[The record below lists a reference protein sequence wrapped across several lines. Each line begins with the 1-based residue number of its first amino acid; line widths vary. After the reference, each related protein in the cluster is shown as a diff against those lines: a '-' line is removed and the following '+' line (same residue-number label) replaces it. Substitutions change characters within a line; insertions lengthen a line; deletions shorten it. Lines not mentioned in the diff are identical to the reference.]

1 MAIAAAGPIRW
12 SDLRQEFGGSGPLRL
27 SELRRGG
34 LLVREKAA
42 NNTAVNLAQ
51 QVPAVGPIMLSAFR
65 GIAKGFQASVAATT
79 YNYSMAAAFGN
90 DWGVD
95 YPKTTVINAGVVVG
109 AYPGQYAVT
118 VSGGVGPIALINN
131 GDIQGSTPSRSQ
143 APGNSCG

>member
-1 MAIAAAGPIRW
+1 VWSLECATAAAGPIRG
-12 SDLRQEFGGSGPLRL
+12 SDLRQEFGGSGSLRL

-65 GIAKGFQASVAATT
+65 GAAQGFQAIIAATT
-79 YNYSMAAAFGN
+79 TNYAMAAAFGN
-90 DWGVD
+90 DWSVD

-109 AYPGQYAVT
+109 
-118 VSGGVGPIALINN
+118 
-131 GDIQGSTPSRSQ
+131 
-143 APGNSCG
+143 